1 MTAAVSA
8 DALSR
13 LKSVLGEGGWSQ
25 DPARLAPKLV
35 EERGRW
41 KGTTPLLVLPR
52 TVEEVAAVVGVCF
65 ETGTAVV
72 PQGGNT
78 GLVAGQ
84 TPQGEILLSLE
95 RMRAVREVAPLD
107 DALVAE
113 AGVTLTEVHQA
124 ALKADRFFPLS
135 LASEGSCTVGGLVST
150 NAGGTAVLRY

>member
-1 MTAAVSA
+1 MTDPVSA
-8 DALSR
+8 EVISR

-25 DPARLAPKLV
+25 DPVKLAPKLV

-52 TVEEVAAVVGVCF
+52 TVDEVAAVIGVCF
-65 ETGTAVV
+65 DSGTAIV

-95 RMRAVREVAPLD
+95 RMKAVREVAHGPETQHRR
-107 DALVAE
+107 A
-113 AGVTLTEVHQA
+113 AGIGRDQPAHGA
-124 ALKADRFFPLS
+124 RAFR
-135 LASEGSCTVGGLVST
+135 
-150 NAGGTAVLRY
+150 R